1 MTVHTPT
8 PWKIVSREQYNHSKI
23 TISGKDY
30 EGARFQ
36 PIASIEAGNSNALH
50 LVIDEQTQQANAAF
64 IVRACNSHADLVAA
78 LEACLA
84 IVNLQNGN
92 LYAKTNEIQDMARA
106 VLAKAKA

>member
-8 PWKIVSREQYNHSKI
+8 PWKVVSREQYNHSKI

-78 LEACLA
+78 LEFIATDCPTSLHA
-84 IVNLQNGN
+84 NR
-92 LYAKTNEIQDMARA
+92 ARA
-106 VLAKAKA
+106 ALAKAKGE